1 MVPQV
6 RVPGF
11 WTVPGRRAEALSL
24 GIVATV
30 EHAGI
35 SRPWAVLS
43 EVTDSNGE
51 RAHLPMLDLRCE
63 HSAANLL
70 SVQRIAE
77 HLLECPWVIIQ
88 SNSVLSHCRCHV
100 IRRGRVNSV
109 LREVHTLWSNCGQT
123 LRGASTDQWHRRIKD
138 SWRIGTLRQAIDN
151 VTGCLGVRRMW
162 RRSGPAFRPSH
173 R

>member
-88 SNSVLSHCRCHV
+88 SPRSYHIVGATLFAEAELTAFYGKSILCGPIVDRHYVAHQLINGIAGLRIHGESELCARLSTMSRDAW
-100 IRRGRVNSV
+100 G
-109 LREVHTLWSNCGQT
+109 
-123 LRGASTDQWHRRIKD
+123 
-138 SWRIGTLRQAIDN
+138 
-151 VTGCLGVRRMW
+151 
-162 RRSGPAFRPSH
+162 
-173 R
+173 